1 MTRLLWLDFL
11 ETLVLLASRVQPI
24 LHPNSRASIA
34 NLVPGFYADEVR
46 RSIIEHQLFMDTLE
60 CKSDSTGTWG
70 AEFMARRL
78 LHTQLP
84 VAEKWDMVRHIA
96 ARLARDDE
104 NSASTYPIYVQE
116 LCMRLS
122 ESSTHNLFI
131 ACQLTASPTP
141 SRSICGGRYCTYDLV
156 SAAACLNKLN
166 VIEEVANDEHSLRQ
180 LHGIF
185 DNPYINAALRD
196 NFAALDLLF
205 DRLETHGVVAKPRDV
220 RRQNFP
226 RVAKTCSTAMMRIF
240 MPDDWKDPDFFANIE
255 EDMSETVIG
264 SHMQWLKR
272 GLETTN
278 LETFNV
284 LFRMKEQ
291 CSDPYIW
298 EEDLARILRMGCEA
312 GAEEMVRRILALDAP
327 LVGHPHGQCD
337 IIDPLEAA
345 CKGKDGYGT
354 PNSARIARILLS
366 YGAEIK
372 GHEVAIAAKTQ
383 NMDLVRTLI
392 QAGADVNKGDP
403 KPLVSAIASERPDM
417 FRELIRLGARLDN
430 EVLKECVEKAR
441 GEGLESMLELL
452 KQYTFYANSETG
464 LKTTGEGPE
473 EKQWNTWGWWRNA
486 NEWKIWAGVN
496 GGSKAVPSTS
506 PDA

>member
-1 MTRLLWLDFL
+1 
-11 ETLVLLASRVQPI
+11 
-24 LHPNSRASIA
+24 
-34 NLVPGFYADEVR
+34 
-46 RSIIEHQLFMDTLE
+46 
-60 CKSDSTGTWG
+60 
-70 AEFMARRL
+70 
-78 LHTQLP
+78 
-84 VAEKWDMVRHIA
+84 
-96 ARLARDDE
+96 
-104 NSASTYPIYVQE
+104 
-116 LCMRLS
+116 
-122 ESSTHNLFI
+122 
-131 ACQLTASPTP
+131 
-141 SRSICGGRYCTYDLV
+141 
-156 SAAACLNKLN
+156 
-166 VIEEVANDEHSLRQ
+166 
-180 LHGIF
+180 
-185 DNPYINAALRD
+185 
-196 NFAALDLLF
+196 
-205 DRLETHGVVAKPRDV
+205 
-220 RRQNFP
+220 
-226 RVAKTCSTAMMRIF
+226 MRIF

-255 EDMSETVIG
+255 EEMSETVIG

-327 LVGHPHGQCD
+327 LVGHPYGQCD

-383 NMDLVRTLI
+383 NMDLVRTLV

-417 FRELIRLGARLDN
+417 FRELIRLGARLDD

-486 NEWKIWAGVN
+486 NEWKSWAGLN
-496 GGSKAVPSTS
+496 GGSKAAPSTS